1 MRKKYTYGT
10 LKYDRQKSTQDV
22 FIEEYLGEKKILEL
36 FSVENLLNK
45 YAEESEELKE
55 QIKKNYSLQERISR
69 LRCDLETS
77 KSRETDNEAIKQV
90 CKIIQN
96 RIDFVSGE
104 PIMDTVAEH
113 LRRVKE
119 ELEKEGLWRL

>member
-1 MRKKYTYGT
+1 MRKKYTHGT
-10 LKYDRQKSTQDV
+10 LKYDCQKNAQDV

-36 FSVENLLNK
+36 FSVENVLNK

-55 QIKKNYSLQERISR
+55 QIKKNYTLQERISK
-69 LRCDLETS
+69 LRNELEVS

-96 RIDFVSGE
+96 RIDFVNGE
-104 PIMDTVAEH
+104 PIMEPVTEH

-119 ELEKEGLWRL
+119 ELKKEGLWRL